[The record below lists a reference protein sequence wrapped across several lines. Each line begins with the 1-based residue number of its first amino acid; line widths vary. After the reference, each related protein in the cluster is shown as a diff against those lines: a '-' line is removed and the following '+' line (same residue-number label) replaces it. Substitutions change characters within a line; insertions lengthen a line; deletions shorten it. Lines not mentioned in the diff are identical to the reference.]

1 VKILIDSDVLLDV
14 ALARPPH
21 VEDSAKVLRW
31 AESSGDAAV
40 AWHSLA
46 NCAYLLKGSGRTFLG
61 KLLQIVEVA
70 TVGDTDARR
79 AMNLPIRDLE
89 DAFQV
94 AAAIAW
100 GADCIV
106 TRNLADY
113 KTSPVRAVS
122 PTMFLRQLKSV

>member
-1 VKILIDSDVLLDV
+1 MKILIDSDVLLDV
-14 ALARPPH
+14 ALARKPH
-21 VEDSAKVLRW
+21 VEDSAQVLRW
-31 AESSGDAAV
+31 AELSGDAAV
-40 AWHSLA
+40 AWHSLT
-46 NCAYLLKGSGRTFLG
+46 NCAYLLNGSGRIFLG

-70 TVGDTDARR
+70 AVGDADARR
-79 AMNLPIRDLE
+79 AMSLPVRDLE

-113 KTSPVRAVS
+113 KASPVRAVS
-122 PTMFLRQLKSV
+122 PTMFLRQMR